1 MALKRRNGLKANNM
15 QGETMKKEYDFYKGD
30 EKGDDWIVLTLKL
43 PQPAPVTLS
52 ISPKWPSSEWF
63 EK

>member
-1 MALKRRNGLKANNM
+1 M